1 MDVINNKNDLTK
13 RSFQQFIF
21 PFTLEGNKIETFVK
35 NLLEDNFVFLNLK
48 DMNQQGGF
56 YGDHKVLHRKLE
68 KYFMPYIEPI
78 LFPSSSKQKEGL
90 RRFTK
95 KLDVG
100 CTFESPYLNT
110 PFIINS
116 IDIFICPFHIG
127 MMNLRVTL
135 PEGLSYND
143 VLYFGDTFR
152 ILEPI
157 ADDEEKTKIGCS
169 KNEYKQVKDFIFKE
183 LLPPLE
189 EYMDEE
195 QADPS
200 YFGSLPFFIDERMYV
215 ISYIALPE
223 YRNISKND
231 LYRASDLNGYDSD
244 GEPYIGATNPDY
256 IERYY
261 QERVYDRWAK
271 ETYYVTSVYHFAC
284 VTKATGKMEQQL
296 VSEMYGQHFYA
307 VLLYFYY
314 KIVLLKLAHEHSR
327 IDVEKDQTS
336 TEQLIFMI
344 TEFSAKY
351 LFTEVNSTATGKE
364 LFKMTDETFRIAPL
378 YKEVKETLSYLYQ
391 NQDKLAGKSSNYL
404 LQILTIYTVISGI
417 FGMNLYIED
426 WKGKLTWKEY
436 MNYTIYEWV
445 AVFVTTTGLVI
456 SSLLGFF
463 FLKKWLQEKRSR
475 KKKML

>member
-1 MDVINNKNDLTK
+1 MDVINNKNDLTR

-48 DMNQQGGF
+48 DMKHQGGF

-95 KLDVG
+95 KLDIR

-110 PFIINS
+110 PF
-116 IDIFICPFHIG
+116 
-127 MMNLRVTL
+127 
-135 PEGLSYND
+135 
-143 VLYFGDTFR
+143 
-152 ILEPI
+152 
-157 ADDEEKTKIGCS
+157 
-169 KNEYKQVKDFIFKE
+169 
-183 LLPPLE
+183 
-189 EYMDEE
+189 
-195 QADPS
+195 
-200 YFGSLPFFIDERMYV
+200 FIDEKMYV

-223 YRNISKND
+223 NRNISKND
-231 LYRASDLNGYDSD
+231 LYRASELNGYDSD
-244 GEPYIGATNPDY
+244 GEPYIGASNPDY

-271 ETYYVTSVYHFAC
+271 ETYYVTSVYNFAC
-284 VTKATGKMEQQL
+284 VTKATGKLGQEL
-296 VSEMYGQHFYA
+296 ASEMYGQHFYA
-307 VLLYFYY
+307 LLLYLYY

-364 LFKMTDETFRIAPL
+364 LFKMTGETFRIAPL
-378 YKEVKETLSYLYQ
+378 YK
-391 NQDKLAGKSSNYL
+391 D
-404 LQILTIYTVISGI
+404 
-417 FGMNLYIED
+417 
-426 WKGKLTWKEY
+426 
-436 MNYTIYEWV
+436 
-445 AVFVTTTGLVI
+445 
-456 SSLLGFF
+456 
-463 FLKKWLQEKRSR
+463 
-475 KKKML
+475 